1 MTPRIIHV
9 LPLSDYRL
17 SVSFDDGKEII
28 YDVAKDFERPGYSA
42 LRDDPALFNRAQ
54 FDESRSA
61 VFWNDALSLP
71 IDTICERGEIV
82 GTAED
87 RRRRFIAEP
96 DDFEFEKLVI
106 NGKVVKQRDT
116 TE

>member
-1 MTPRIIHV
+1 MTPRIINV
-9 LPLSDYRL
+9 LPLPDCCL
-17 SVSFDDGKEII
+17 SVSFDDLKEII
-28 YDVAKDFERPGYSA
+28 YDVKADFDLPGFSA
-42 LRDDPALFNRAQ
+42 LRDDPGLFQRVQ
-54 FDESRSA
+54 LDESRSA
-61 VFWNDALSLP
+61 VLWNDALSLP

-116 TE
+116 IA

>member
-28 YDVAKDFERPGYSA
+28 YDVAKDFDRPGYSA

-54 FDESRSA
+54 LDESRSA
-61 VFWNDALSLP
+61 VLWNDALSLP